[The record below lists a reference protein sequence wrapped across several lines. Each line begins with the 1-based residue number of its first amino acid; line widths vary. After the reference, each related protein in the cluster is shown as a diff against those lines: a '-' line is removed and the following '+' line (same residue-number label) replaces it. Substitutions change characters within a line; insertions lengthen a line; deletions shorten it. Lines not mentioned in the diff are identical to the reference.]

1 VIDDMEAS
9 GGFRRVHLL
18 NGAMLVWIWAFTL
31 LKWPDLPE
39 KIPVHFAASGAPDGW
54 TSGSWE
60 HWFLLPLASLAL
72 TLVLYGSAALAARYP
87 RFANIPRKQLI
98 LALTPA
104 ERKPILDLVT
114 ELVYRIAVL
123 VNIQFS
129 LMQLGT
135 YQVAKGLSE
144 VLPWYVRMSTLA
156 VVALTLLLTVTTLIR
171 LRSLT
176 DEVLRASSQ
185 RLGGPE

>member
-1 VIDDMEAS
+1 METE

-18 NGAMLVWIWAFTL
+18 NGAVLIWIWAFTL

-54 TSGSWE
+54 AARSWE

-72 TLVLYGSAALAARYP
+72 TLLLYGSAALAIRYP

-98 LALTPA
+98 LGLTPE
-104 ERKPILDLVT
+104 ERKPILDLVA

-123 VNIQFS
+123 VNIRFS

-135 YQVAKGLSE
+135 YQVAKGSSE
-144 VLPWYVRMSTLA
+144 VLPWYVRMSTFA
-156 VVALTLLLTVTTLIR
+156 VGVLTLLLIVTTLIR
-171 LRSLT
+171 IRSLT
-176 DEVLRASSQ
+176 DEVLRDSHERRDRAV
-185 RLGGPE
+185 